1 MLIEEKSKYYLKK
14 IRAKAKMYEY
24 HIPDSLHSDTEKQVN
39 QLIISAIA
47 IIGDFSNDIIDS
59 IEGKEFD
66 YKEYQENL
74 RFAAKFFDG
83 YVDSKLYSGDED
95 YYLLLGAV
103 VYYLCDYNGSS
114 HVLVSRIANEIDLG
128 INGIDRVLVQILAG
142 NSIES
147 YEGKYPILND
157 IINNYNQFNATGI
170 FANYKY
176 LKDFRKTVYEIGSDR
191 ELLFADALVAIVY
204 LKIKNSSYELMPKY
218 TGVAPEVWHEVLRKG
233 TLVTELWQSQ
243 RELGKNEVFQGKSA
257 TIQMPTSSGK
267 TKSIALIILSAF
279 LSKRTNYAIVVAP
292 FRALCREIT
301 EELENAFSFDENIK
315 VNELSDVLQMDI
327 LDILFGNNSNSEE
340 QSVYV
345 VTPEKLLFVLRQN
358 IAILSNVGLMIFD
371 EGHLFDDLNR
381 GIAYELLISTIKLY
395 MPNDTQ
401 KVLISAVIPNAQ
413 EINGWLMDGN
423 GVVVKNN
430 VIQTTEKTVSIADT
444 IFDQENKKLYIYL
457 YFINPDRPDE
467 EEFYVPRVI
476 TQTEIQRLG
485 KETKVRV
492 FPEINNGGNKNKN
505 DVAIALAINLC
516 INGGTT
522 IFCGKKQTAD
532 KILERVLDIETRGY
546 DISNIKKNTDNRE
559 IEKIS
564 HLIEKHFGTD
574 NVYYLVAQKGAFA
587 HHGGIPMGLR
597 SSIEYAMQKGAIQ
610 FLACTS
616 TLAQG
621 VNLPIRYL
629 IIPTVYQSKERIKV
643 RDFQNLIGRAGRAGI
658 YTEGSIILSETH
670 VYSMRKDFFRQWKWL
685 NYKELLNCNQAEAC
699 TSELLAWLRVD
710 DEMEE
715 YLDTIIDIFEKHYVS
730 GDFVKEVDNY
740 LSDLI
745 EAKEETYNKAKFIVT
760 QMVNNIEAIESFLLF
775 YLIEDTYDDSK
786 DTIHDIIRETLAYY
800 LATDDERKRL
810 LHLVDLIGSFIVKT
824 VATPDKRNR
833 YSKSLLGVRKE
844 IEIEQWIEEHIFDI
858 ACCENEEELLK
869 VLFPL
874 LITSDYPLI
883 HACNKPDELVNVG
896 IKWILGENYVDILQ
910 YAIENNIRILQRHRY
925 SLISLKQVIDLCDN
939 YFGYNCTLM
948 MAAIIENV
956 NYHLD
961 DTDLNSNLKLLSKRM
976 RYGLKNQCSI
986 TLYEMGFN
994 DRIIA
999 KNLAEIIEKEYRAG
1013 SRKEIIRLIKRTVD
1027 IQYDVLSYLSEY
1039 PSYFEEKAIKLI
1051 FG

>member
-128 INGIDRVLVQILAG
+128 INGIDRVLIQILAG

-413 EINGWLMDGN
+413 EINGWLTDGN

-532 KILERVLDIETRGY
+532 KILERVLDL
-546 DISNIKKNTDNRE
+546 S
-559 IEKIS
+559 
-564 HLIEKHFGTD
+564 LI
-574 NVYYLVAQKGAFA
+574 
-587 HHGGIPMGLR
+587 
-597 SSIEYAMQKGAIQ
+597 
-610 FLACTS
+610 
-616 TLAQG
+616 
-621 VNLPIRYL
+621 
-629 IIPTVYQSKERIKV
+629 
-643 RDFQNLIGRAGRAGI
+643 
-658 YTEGSIILSETH
+658 
-670 VYSMRKDFFRQWKWL
+670 
-685 NYKELLNCNQAEAC
+685 
-699 TSELLAWLRVD
+699 
-710 DEMEE
+710 
-715 YLDTIIDIFEKHYVS
+715 
-730 GDFVKEVDNY
+730 
-740 LSDLI
+740 
-745 EAKEETYNKAKFIVT
+745 
-760 QMVNNIEAIESFLLF
+760 
-775 YLIEDTYDDSK
+775 
-786 DTIHDIIRETLAYY
+786 
-800 LATDDERKRL
+800 
-810 LHLVDLIGSFIVKT
+810 
-824 VATPDKRNR
+824 
-833 YSKSLLGVRKE
+833 
-844 IEIEQWIEEHIFDI
+844 HIF
-858 ACCENEEELLK
+858 AC
-869 VLFPL
+869 
-874 LITSDYPLI
+874 S
-883 HACNKPDELVNVG
+883 
-896 IKWILGENYVDILQ
+896 Q
-910 YAIENNIRILQRHRY
+910 
-925 SLISLKQVIDLCDN
+925 
-939 YFGYNCTLM
+939 
-948 MAAIIENV
+948 
-956 NYHLD
+956 D
-961 DTDLNSNLKLLSKRM
+961 DAFHSA
-976 RYGLKNQCSI
+976 
-986 TLYEMGFN
+986 GF
-994 DRIIA
+994 
-999 KNLAEIIEKEYRAG
+999 L
-1013 SRKEIIRLIKRTVD
+1013 
-1027 IQYDVLSYLSEY
+1027 
-1039 PSYFEEKAIKLI
+1039 
-1051 FG
+1051 

>member
-413 EINGWLMDGN
+413 EINGWLTDGN

-444 IFDQENKKLYIYL
+444 IFDQENKKLYI
-457 YFINPDRPDE
+457 
-467 EEFYVPRVI
+467 
-476 TQTEIQRLG
+476 
-485 KETKVRV
+485 
-492 FPEINNGGNKNKN
+492 
-505 DVAIALAINLC
+505 
-516 INGGTT
+516 
-522 IFCGKKQTAD
+522 
-532 KILERVLDIETRGY
+532 
-546 DISNIKKNTDNRE
+546 
-559 IEKIS
+559 
-564 HLIEKHFGTD
+564 
-574 NVYYLVAQKGAFA
+574 
-587 HHGGIPMGLR
+587 
-597 SSIEYAMQKGAIQ
+597 
-610 FLACTS
+610 
-616 TLAQG
+616 
-621 VNLPIRYL
+621 
-629 IIPTVYQSKERIKV
+629 
-643 RDFQNLIGRAGRAGI
+643 
-658 YTEGSIILSETH
+658 
-670 VYSMRKDFFRQWKWL
+670 
-685 NYKELLNCNQAEAC
+685 
-699 TSELLAWLRVD
+699 
-710 DEMEE
+710 
-715 YLDTIIDIFEKHYVS
+715 
-730 GDFVKEVDNY
+730 
-740 LSDLI
+740 
-745 EAKEETYNKAKFIVT
+745 
-760 QMVNNIEAIESFLLF
+760 
-775 YLIEDTYDDSK
+775 
-786 DTIHDIIRETLAYY
+786 
-800 LATDDERKRL
+800 
-810 LHLVDLIGSFIVKT
+810 
-824 VATPDKRNR
+824 
-833 YSKSLLGVRKE
+833 
-844 IEIEQWIEEHIFDI
+844 
-858 ACCENEEELLK
+858 
-869 VLFPL
+869 
-874 LITSDYPLI
+874 
-883 HACNKPDELVNVG
+883 
-896 IKWILGENYVDILQ
+896 
-910 YAIENNIRILQRHRY
+910 
-925 SLISLKQVIDLCDN
+925 
-939 YFGYNCTLM
+939 
-948 MAAIIENV
+948 
-956 NYHLD
+956 
-961 DTDLNSNLKLLSKRM
+961 
-976 RYGLKNQCSI
+976 
-986 TLYEMGFN
+986 
-994 DRIIA
+994 
-999 KNLAEIIEKEYRAG
+999 
-1013 SRKEIIRLIKRTVD
+1013 
-1027 IQYDVLSYLSEY
+1027 
-1039 PSYFEEKAIKLI
+1039 
-1051 FG
+1051 